1 MEKKEIIKSLI
12 REFHHKPVP
21 QHNQRE
27 IDIPLRVEKI
37 VTLVGVRRSGKTFLL
52 YQLIDRLLREMDK
65 TDLIFINFEDE
76 RLDLTTGEADLI
88 LQAYRELYPG
98 RDMTSCYFFFDE
110 IQNLPGWEGF
120 LRRLYDT
127 VSRHIFLTGSNA
139 RVLSSEISTSL
150 RGRSISYEVFPL
162 SFKEYLNFKGMLID
176 FYIPETKAAIYN
188 ALETYLEF
196 GGFPELVSIAD
207 KDVKYRILQEYFDV
221 MLFRDLVE
229 RYEIKNLIALKFFIK
244 RLFSSATKQVSINR
258 IYNDLK
264 SAGIK
269 IGKNS
274 LYDFLEQTEAIFLV
288 QTLKK
293 HSPKVSV
300 QEFGE
305 RKIFIIDN
313 GLLNSVVFKF
323 SDDRGKA
330 MEQVVF
336 WELRRRGEQFFFS
349 KNGYECDFVMLSRS
363 GNITD
368 IIQVCSD
375 LSNPHTLTR
384 EKKGIRMT
392 CKQYGVFHGTI
403 VTYDQQDRIEENGII
418 IDLVSLPVFLSQDH
432 SVWQG
437 AG

>member
-1 MEKKEIIKSLI
+1 MEKKEIVKSLI
-12 REFHHKPVP
+12 REFHHRSLP
-21 QHNQRE
+21 QYTHRA
-27 IDIPLRVEKI
+27 IDLPLKVEKI
-37 VTLVGVRRSGKTFLL
+37 ITLIGVRRSGKTFLL
-52 YQLIDRLLREMDK
+52 YQLMDRLLNETDK
-65 TDLIFINFEDE
+65 THLIFINLEDE
-76 RLDLTTGEADLI
+76 RLGLVAGEADLI
-88 LQAYRELYPG
+88 LQAYRELYPTH
-98 RDMTSCYFFFDE
+98 DMASCYFFFDE

-139 RVLSSEISTSL
+139 RMLSSEISTSL

-162 SFKEYLNFKGMLID
+162 SFREYLNFKRIPVD
-176 FYIPETKAAIYN
+176 FYVPEKKAAIYN
-188 ALETYLEF
+188 ALESYLEF
-196 GGFPELVSIAD
+196 GGFPELVSID
-207 KDVKYRILQEYFDV
+207 DENVRYRILQEYFNV

-264 SAGIK
+264 SAGIR

-274 LYDFLEQTEAIFLV
+274 LYGFLEQAEAIFLV

-293 HSPKVSV
+293 HSQKVSI

-323 SDDRGKA
+323 SDNRGKA

-336 WELRRRGEQFFFS
+336 WELRRRGGEVFFL
-349 KNGYECDFVMLSRS
+349 KNGYECDFVTVSRA
-363 GNITD
+363 GDVTD

-375 LSNPHTLTR
+375 LSDPHTLLR
-384 EKKGIRMT
+384 EKKGISMA
-392 CKQYGVFHGTI
+392 CKQSGVFHGTI
-403 VTYDQQDRIEENGII
+403 ITYDRQDRIEEDGIT
-418 IDLVSLPVFLSQDH
+418 IDLVPFPSFLTQD
-432 SVWQG
+432 
-437 AG
+437 